1 MAIITKT
8 FKSATDLK
16 KDMLDTAMKVM
27 EGYYSD
33 IIYDLEKVDDLAKR
47 NRDGYFYWAV
57 RKTGTHTRST
67 NKELEDLKKDW
78 GDSIVFTAI
87 VGRSIKEGTY
97 EVVYQNMEEESNG
110 N

>member
-1 MAIITKT
+1 MAIISKT

-27 EGYYSD
+27 EGFYSD

-47 NRDGYFYWAV
+47 KRDGHFYWAV

-67 NKELEDLKKDW
+67 NKELEELKQNW
-78 GDSIVFTAI
+78 GESIVFTAL
-87 VGRSIKEGTY
+87 VGRSIKEDTF
-97 EVVYQNMEEESNG
+97 EIVYQNNEEEK
-110 N
+110 

>member
-27 EGYYSD
+27 EGFYSD

-47 NRDGYFYWAV
+47 KRDGHFYWVV

-67 NKELEDLKKDW
+67 NKELEELKQNW
-78 GDSIVFTAI
+78 GESIVFTAL
-87 VGRSIKEGTY
+87 VGRSVKEDTF
-97 EVVYQNMEEESNG
+97 EIVYQNKEEEK
-110 N
+110 

>member
-27 EGYYSD
+27 EGFYSD

-47 NRDGYFYWAV
+47 KRDGRYKAYWHRA
-57 RKTGTHTRST
+57 RLW
-67 NKELEDLKKDW
+67 N
-78 GDSIVFTAI
+78 
-87 VGRSIKEGTY
+87 
-97 EVVYQNMEEESNG
+97 
-110 N
+110 